1 MEFVRDKLVRLQC
14 YYEKKETHQFK
25 DYRTLDEDFQLRLR
39 GTYPLELA
47 RQPMLSCTQR
57 LLQLFLSSTATIRS
71 GRSTADAGHPQGLG
85 PAPLDRVLTLFLQI
99 EQQDLVQ
106 EVATVSGQFRQNL
119 EELVEGIIQNRGNIL
134 WGLFLIIVV
143 VLLAKISLKVV
154 SWATG
159 HTLKSPKY
167 QSDTAAA
174 KRMRTLMTLLR
185 SVARY
190 IIYFIALLIVLS
202 ILGMGE
208 PLSNLLITAGVGSL
222 ASALARRAWSR
233 TSSRECS

>member
-1 MEFVRDKLVRLQC
+1 M
-14 YYEKKETHQFK
+14 
-25 DYRTLDEDFQLRLR
+25 
-39 GTYPLELA
+39 
-47 RQPMLSCTQR
+47 
-57 LLQLFLSSTATIRS
+57 
-71 GRSTADAGHPQGLG
+71 
-85 PAPLDRVLTLFLQI
+85 FLQV

-202 ILGMGE
+202 ILGMVRC
-208 PLSNLLITAGVGSL
+208 SR
-222 ASALARRAWSR
+222 AL
-233 TSSRECS
+233 

>member
-1 MEFVRDKLVRLQC
+1 MRK
-14 YYEKKETHQFK
+14 
-25 DYRTLDEDFQLRLR
+25 
-39 GTYPLELA
+39 
-47 RQPMLSCTQR
+47 M
-57 LLQLFLSSTATIRS
+57 
-71 GRSTADAGHPQGLG
+71 
-85 PAPLDRVLTLFLQI
+85 FLQV

-174 KRMRTLMTLLR
+174 KRTRTLMTLLR

-222 ASALARRAWSR
+222 AIGFGAQSLVKDVISGMFMIFENQFSVGI
-233 TSSRECS
+233 TSGSTTWRGRWRPPPCG